1 MSKLISKA
9 EFLMNRE
16 RAKQLYSVSQIQKSY
31 KIFLKNRLKKSRRL
45 GITGR
50 YTAFKGERQ
59 GGIQPNKLYDSIA
72 ATVGGGVDVE
82 NKHRSECCPM
92 SLLIVR

>member
-31 KIFLKNRLKKSRRL
+31 KRFLKKKVEETKKAGNNREVHCTQGRE
-45 GITGR
+45 TGR
-50 YTAFKGERQ
+50 DPTKQ
-59 GGIQPNKLYDSIA
+59 TL
-72 ATVGGGVDVE
+72 
-82 NKHRSECCPM
+82 
-92 SLLIVR
+92 